1 MRRNETGEYRVNF
14 DFSDDAKALGE
25 QARKLFG
32 DKAGTGPARAAMARD
47 APAFDAALWAEV
59 AGLGWTA
66 ARVPQAQGGLGMSA
80 EESCQLAEAAGGA
93 LAVVPLVS
101 VLLATEA
108 LLIAG
113 SAAQQATW
121 LPRIADGSVIAVV
134 AVNEPGAVNPAGL
147 ATRAVDGRLHGVKA
161 PVADLPGAQ
170 LAIVAAAGSDGP
182 ALWLVELAGATVAPV
197 ETLDLVRRHGRL
209 TLDGTAAEPLGDPA
223 AYQAW
228 LDRAAVILAFE
239 AIGTAQAAMTMTVE
253 YAKTRVAFGQ
263 TIGRYQGVK
272 HKCADMF
279 IKIELAR
286 AHALHGVAMIGAADA
301 GTGGG
306 ELRAAASAARVAS
319 LDAVAFC
326 AEEAVQLH
334 GGIGFTWESDC
345 QFYYRRARTLAATLS
360 ARGWWADR
368 LVRALELRNRAAA

>member
-1 MRRNETGEYRVNF
+1 MNF

-32 DKAGTGPARAAMARD
+32 EKAGTTAARKAMAAG
-47 APAFDAALWAEV
+47 APAFDAGLWAEV

-66 ARVPQAQGGLGMSA
+66 ARVPEAHGGLGMSA
-80 EESCQLAEAAGGA
+80 EESCMLADAAGGS
-93 LAVVPLVS
+93 LATVPLVS

-108 LLIAG
+108 LILAG
-113 SAAQQATW
+113 SDAQQAKW
-121 LPRIADGSVIAVV
+121 LPGIADGSVIAVP
-134 AVNEPGAVNPAGL
+134 AWNEPGAANPGALSVKAEG
-147 ATRAVDGRLHGVKA
+147 GKLHGVKA
-161 PVADLPGAQ
+161 PVADLPGAH
-170 LAIVAAAGSDGP
+170 LAVVAAAGPDGP
-182 ALWLVELAGATVAPV
+182 SLWLVDLSAAKVETI

-209 TLDGTAAEPLGDPA
+209 TLDGVAAEPRGDA
-223 AYQAW
+223 SHYQDW
-228 LDRAAVILAFE
+228 LDRAAVILAWE
-239 AIGTAQAAMTMTVE
+239 TIGTASSAMNMTVE

-286 AHALHGVAMIGAADA
+286 AHALHGVAMIGSD
-301 GTGGG
+301 GP
-306 ELRAAASAARVAS
+306 ELRQAAAAARVAS
-319 LDAVAFC
+319 IDAATFC
-326 AEEAVQLH
+326 GEEAVQLH

-345 QFYYRRARTLAATLS
+345 QFYYRRARAISASLS
-360 ARGWWADR
+360 GRVWWADR

>member
-1 MRRNETGEYRVNF
+1 MNF

-25 QARKLFG
+25 QAKKLFA
-32 DKAGTGPARAAMARD
+32 DRAGTARARAAMAKD
-47 APAFDAALWAEV
+47 APDFDAGLWAEI
-59 AGLGWTA
+59 ANLGWTA
-66 ARVPQAQGGLGMSA
+66 ARVPEAHGGLGLTA
-80 EESCQLAEAAGGA
+80 EESCQLAEAAGA
-93 LAVVPLVS
+93 SLAVVPLIS
-101 VLLATEA
+101 TLLATEA

-113 SAAQQATW
+113 SEAQQAKY
-121 LPRIADGSVIAVV
+121 LPGIADGSIIAVA
-134 AVNEPGAVNPAGL
+134 AVNEPGSVNPNASAIR
-147 ATRAVDGRLHGVKA
+147 ATGDALTGVKA
-161 PVADLPGAQ
+161 PVPDLPGAH
-170 LAIVAAAGSDGP
+170 LAIVAASGPDGP
-182 ALWLVELAGATVAPV
+182 SLWLVETSAATVETV

-209 TLDGTAAEPLGDPA
+209 VLNGTPAEALGDAA

-228 LDRAAVILAFE
+228 LDRAAVLLAFE
-239 AIGTAQAAMTMTVE
+239 AIGTASAAMEMTVE

-286 AHALHGVAMIGAADA
+286 AHALHGVAMIGSDGA
-301 GTGGG
+301 
-306 ELRAAASAARVAS
+306 ELRQAAAAARVAS
-319 LDAVAFC
+319 LDAVSFC
-326 AEEAVQLH
+326 AEESVQLH

-345 QFYYRRARTLAATLS
+345 QFYYRRARALSAALG

>member
-1 MRRNETGEYRVNF
+1 MNF

-25 QARKLFG
+25 QARKLFA
-32 DKAGTGPARAAMARD
+32 DKAGTGAARAAMAKD
-47 APAFDAALWAEV
+47 APDFDAKLWSEI

-66 ARVPQAQGGLGMSA
+66 ARVPEAHGGLGLSA
-80 EESCQLAEAAGGA
+80 EETCQLAEAAGA
-93 LAVVPLVS
+93 HLAVVPLVS

-108 LLIAG
+108 LIIAG
-113 SAAQQATW
+113 SEAQQAKC
-121 LPRIADGSVIAVV
+121 LPGIADGSSIAVV
-134 AVNEPGAVNPAGL
+134 AVNEPGSPNPAAL
-147 ATRAVDGRLHGVKA
+147 SIKAVGGKLYGVKS
-161 PVADLPGAQ
+161 PVADLPGSHI
-170 LAIVAAAGSDGP
+170 AIVAAAGTDGP
-182 ALWLVELAGATVAPV
+182 SLWIVDLAHAKVESV

-209 TLDGTAAEPLGDPA
+209 TLDGVAAEPLGDAA

-228 LDRAAVILAFE
+228 LDRAAVILAYE
-239 AIGTAQAAMTMTVE
+239 AIGTASAAMAMTVD

-286 AHALHGVAMIGAADA
+286 AHALHGLAMIGSD
-301 GTGGG
+301 GG
-306 ELRAAASAARVAS
+306 ELRQAAAAARVAS
-319 LDAVAFC
+319 LDAVGYC

-345 QFYYRRARTLAATLS
+345 QFYYRRARTLSAAVG

-368 LVRALELRNRAAA
+368 LVRALELRNCAAA